1 MTPLYPLGAQ
11 EVISRLFNAYS
22 DARSHTRSF
31 ISALTGLIF
40 YGGWAYFVHYD
51 YGNIV
56 ALKAFCTQGLV
67 SFTIT
72 LVLTQSMELLYK
84 RFNSPKIA
92 YWCTAVT
99 ISLLVILF
107 SMTIN
112 IIVGTPKVLMTILPG
127 SIISAIYTFSYVRL
141 LSHIKKEED

>member
-1 MTPLYPLGAQ
+1 MMFLLPLEAL
-11 EVISRLFNAYS
+11 EMISRLFQAYS
-22 DARSHTRSF
+22 GARSHTRSF

-72 LVLTQSMELLYK
+72 LVLTQSMELLY
-84 RFNSPKIA
+84 RCFRSPKVA
-92 YWCTAVT
+92 YWFTAVI
-99 ISLLVILF
+99 ISVLVILF

-112 IIVGTPKVLMTILPG
+112 IIVGTPKVIMTILPG
-127 SIISAIYTFSYVRL
+127 SIISTIYTFSYARL
-141 LSHIKKEED
+141 LSHIKKGEK